1 MKPSNSSKA
10 EFEKM
15 FSEAMEK
22 EENKSPT
29 DIDLFAQIDYSNSK
43 VTIEIDSDV
52 FDLARCLC
60 FIKPTISPQDLL
72 SNIVL
77 KGIIERR
84 LKMINN
90 IILQVG
96 GLIIILIIVLTLAFY
111 LIYPMVT
118 ENRLKN
124 KRSSE
129 KETDN
134 SADLDDGGE
143 ELEQSS
149 DNSMGKSEEQEE
161 NQSDGKEKE
170 KSESR
175 SSPMMDYANAANA
188 IMNEDKRVE
197 SIVERENNDM
207 LGRHPLPDYRD
218 DPSSID
224 LVELDALRKDI
235 RRMTRELSM
244 VKRSNADLQKM
255 IMELQKDHADALS
268 RVANTDLWAAEKQ
281 RWASDFEKAY
291 RSYEEQKAKLPPLE
305 KKDSKT
311 SGSNKS

>member
-1 MKPSNSSKA
+1 
-10 EFEKM
+10 
-15 FSEAMEK
+15 
-22 EENKSPT
+22 
-29 DIDLFAQIDYSNSK
+29 
-43 VTIEIDSDV
+43 
-52 FDLARCLC
+52 
-60 FIKPTISPQDLL
+60 
-72 SNIVL
+72 
-77 KGIIERR
+77 
-84 LKMINN
+84 MINN

-124 KRSSE
+124 KRGLE

-134 SADLDDGGE
+134 SADLDDGDD
-143 ELEQSS
+143 ELEEIG
-149 DNSMGKSEEQEE
+149 DNSMEKGEEQEE
-161 NQSDGKEKE
+161 KQSDETVKG

-197 SIVERENNDM
+197 NIVERENNDM
-207 LGRHPLPDYRD
+207 LGRHPLPDYKD

-224 LVELDALRKDI
+224 LVELDALRRDI

-311 SGSNKS
+311 SDSNKS

>member
-1 MKPSNSSKA
+1 
-10 EFEKM
+10 
-15 FSEAMEK
+15 
-22 EENKSPT
+22 
-29 DIDLFAQIDYSNSK
+29 
-43 VTIEIDSDV
+43 
-52 FDLARCLC
+52 
-60 FIKPTISPQDLL
+60 
-72 SNIVL
+72 
-77 KGIIERR
+77 
-84 LKMINN
+84 MINN

-118 ENRLKN
+118 ENRLKG
-124 KRSSE
+124 KRGAE
-129 KETDN
+129 KETNTPSDI
-134 SADLDDGGE
+134 DDGE
-143 ELEQSS
+143 DELDVTG
-149 DNSMGKSEEQEE
+149 DNSMEKGVEQEE
-161 NQSDGKEKE
+161 VQSDGKEKKE
-170 KSESR
+170 PENR

-188 IMNEDKRVE
+188 IMNENKRVE
-197 SIVERENNDM
+197 NIVERENYDM
-207 LGRHPLPDYRD
+207 MGRHPLPDYKD

-235 RRMTRELSM
+235 RRMTRELTM

>member
-1 MKPSNSSKA
+1 
-10 EFEKM
+10 
-15 FSEAMEK
+15 
-22 EENKSPT
+22 
-29 DIDLFAQIDYSNSK
+29 
-43 VTIEIDSDV
+43 
-52 FDLARCLC
+52 
-60 FIKPTISPQDLL
+60 
-72 SNIVL
+72 
-77 KGIIERR
+77 
-84 LKMINN
+84 MINN

-118 ENRLKN
+118 ENRLRD
-124 KRSSE
+124 KRGSE
-129 KETDN
+129 KEIDTPI
-134 SADLDDGGE
+134 DLDDGDD
-143 ELEQSS
+143 ELEEIG
-149 DNSMGKSEEQEE
+149 DNSMEKGEEQEE
-161 NQSDGKEKE
+161 KQSDEKVKG
-170 KSESR
+170 KSENR

-224 LVELDALRKDI
+224 LVELDALRRDI

-311 SGSNKS
+311 SDSNKS

>member
-1 MKPSNSSKA
+1 
-10 EFEKM
+10 
-15 FSEAMEK
+15 
-22 EENKSPT
+22 
-29 DIDLFAQIDYSNSK
+29 
-43 VTIEIDSDV
+43 
-52 FDLARCLC
+52 
-60 FIKPTISPQDLL
+60 
-72 SNIVL
+72 
-77 KGIIERR
+77 
-84 LKMINN
+84 MINN

-124 KRSSE
+124 KRGSE

-143 ELEQSS
+143 ELNQSS
-149 DNSMGKSEEQEE
+149 DNSMEERADQEE

-175 SSPMMDYANAANA
+175 STPMMDYANAANA

>member
-1 MKPSNSSKA
+1 
-10 EFEKM
+10 
-15 FSEAMEK
+15 
-22 EENKSPT
+22 
-29 DIDLFAQIDYSNSK
+29 
-43 VTIEIDSDV
+43 
-52 FDLARCLC
+52 
-60 FIKPTISPQDLL
+60 
-72 SNIVL
+72 
-77 KGIIERR
+77 
-84 LKMINN
+84 MINN

-118 ENRLKN
+118 ENRLRD
-124 KRSSE
+124 KRGSE
-129 KETDN
+129 KEIDTPT
-134 SADLDDGGE
+134 DLDDGDD
-143 ELEQSS
+143 ELEEIG
-149 DNSMGKSEEQEE
+149 DNSMEKGEEQEE
-161 NQSDGKEKE
+161 KQSDEKVKG
-170 KSESR
+170 KSENR

-224 LVELDALRKDI
+224 LVELDALRRDI

-311 SGSNKS
+311 SDSNKS

>member
-1 MKPSNSSKA
+1 
-10 EFEKM
+10 
-15 FSEAMEK
+15 
-22 EENKSPT
+22 
-29 DIDLFAQIDYSNSK
+29 
-43 VTIEIDSDV
+43 
-52 FDLARCLC
+52 
-60 FIKPTISPQDLL
+60 
-72 SNIVL
+72 
-77 KGIIERR
+77 
-84 LKMINN
+84 MINN

>member
-1 MKPSNSSKA
+1 
-10 EFEKM
+10 
-15 FSEAMEK
+15 
-22 EENKSPT
+22 
-29 DIDLFAQIDYSNSK
+29 
-43 VTIEIDSDV
+43 
-52 FDLARCLC
+52 
-60 FIKPTISPQDLL
+60 
-72 SNIVL
+72 
-77 KGIIERR
+77 
-84 LKMINN
+84 MINN

-124 KRSSE
+124 KRGSE

-134 SADLDDGGE
+134 SADLDGGGE

-149 DNSMGKSEEQEE
+149 DNSMEKSEEQEE

-197 SIVERENNDM
+197 NIVERENNDM
-207 LGRHPLPDYRD
+207 LGRHPLPDYKD

-224 LVELDALRKDI
+224 LVELDALRRDI

-311 SGSNKS
+311 SDSNMS

>member
-1 MKPSNSSKA
+1 
-10 EFEKM
+10 
-15 FSEAMEK
+15 
-22 EENKSPT
+22 
-29 DIDLFAQIDYSNSK
+29 
-43 VTIEIDSDV
+43 
-52 FDLARCLC
+52 
-60 FIKPTISPQDLL
+60 
-72 SNIVL
+72 
-77 KGIIERR
+77 
-84 LKMINN
+84 MINN

-124 KRSSE
+124 KRGSE

-143 ELEQSS
+143 ELNQSS
-149 DNSMGKSEEQEE
+149 DNSMEERADQEE

-175 SSPMMDYANAANA
+175 STPMMDYANAANA

-311 SGSNKS
+311 GGSNKS

>member
-1 MKPSNSSKA
+1 
-10 EFEKM
+10 
-15 FSEAMEK
+15 
-22 EENKSPT
+22 
-29 DIDLFAQIDYSNSK
+29 
-43 VTIEIDSDV
+43 
-52 FDLARCLC
+52 
-60 FIKPTISPQDLL
+60 
-72 SNIVL
+72 
-77 KGIIERR
+77 
-84 LKMINN
+84 MINN

-124 KRSSE
+124 KRGSE

-134 SADLDDGGE
+134 SVDLDDGGE

-149 DNSMGKSEEQEE
+149 DNPMGKSEGQEE

-197 SIVERENNDM
+197 NIVERENNDM
-207 LGRHPLPDYRD
+207 LGRHPLPDYKD

-224 LVELDALRKDI
+224 LVELDALRRDI

-311 SGSNKS
+311 SDSNKS

>member
-1 MKPSNSSKA
+1 
-10 EFEKM
+10 
-15 FSEAMEK
+15 
-22 EENKSPT
+22 
-29 DIDLFAQIDYSNSK
+29 
-43 VTIEIDSDV
+43 
-52 FDLARCLC
+52 
-60 FIKPTISPQDLL
+60 
-72 SNIVL
+72 
-77 KGIIERR
+77 
-84 LKMINN
+84 MINN

-124 KRSSE
+124 KRGSE

-143 ELEQSS
+143 ELNQSS
-149 DNSMGKSEEQEE
+149 DNSMEERADQEE

-175 SSPMMDYANAANA
+175 STPMMDYANAANA

-197 SIVERENNDM
+197 NIVERENNDM

>member
-1 MKPSNSSKA
+1 
-10 EFEKM
+10 
-15 FSEAMEK
+15 
-22 EENKSPT
+22 
-29 DIDLFAQIDYSNSK
+29 
-43 VTIEIDSDV
+43 
-52 FDLARCLC
+52 
-60 FIKPTISPQDLL
+60 
-72 SNIVL
+72 
-77 KGIIERR
+77 
-84 LKMINN
+84 MINN

-124 KRSSE
+124 KRGSE

-134 SADLDDGGE
+134 SADLDGGGE

-149 DNSMGKSEEQEE
+149 DNSMEKSEEQEE

-197 SIVERENNDM
+197 NIVERENNDM
-207 LGRHPLPDYRD
+207 LGRHPLPDYKD

-224 LVELDALRKDI
+224 LVELDALRRDI

-311 SGSNKS
+311 SDSNKS

>member
-1 MKPSNSSKA
+1 
-10 EFEKM
+10 
-15 FSEAMEK
+15 
-22 EENKSPT
+22 
-29 DIDLFAQIDYSNSK
+29 
-43 VTIEIDSDV
+43 
-52 FDLARCLC
+52 
-60 FIKPTISPQDLL
+60 
-72 SNIVL
+72 
-77 KGIIERR
+77 
-84 LKMINN
+84 MINN

-118 ENRLKN
+118 ENRLKA
-124 KRSSE
+124 KRGAE
-129 KETDN
+129 KETNTPSDIDVTGDN
-134 SADLDDGGE
+134 PMEKGV
-143 ELEQSS
+143 
-149 DNSMGKSEEQEE
+149 EQEE
-161 NQSDGKEKE
+161 EQSDGKEKE

-207 LGRHPLPDYRD
+207 LGRHPLPDYKD

>member
-1 MKPSNSSKA
+1 
-10 EFEKM
+10 
-15 FSEAMEK
+15 
-22 EENKSPT
+22 
-29 DIDLFAQIDYSNSK
+29 
-43 VTIEIDSDV
+43 
-52 FDLARCLC
+52 
-60 FIKPTISPQDLL
+60 
-72 SNIVL
+72 
-77 KGIIERR
+77 
-84 LKMINN
+84 MINN

-124 KRSSE
+124 KRGSE
-129 KETDN
+129 KKIDN

-197 SIVERENNDM
+197 NIVERENNDM
-207 LGRHPLPDYRD
+207 LGRHPLPDYKD

-224 LVELDALRKDI
+224 LVELDALRRDI

-268 RVANTDLWAAEKQ
+268 RVVNTDLWAAEKQ

>member
-1 MKPSNSSKA
+1 
-10 EFEKM
+10 
-15 FSEAMEK
+15 
-22 EENKSPT
+22 
-29 DIDLFAQIDYSNSK
+29 
-43 VTIEIDSDV
+43 
-52 FDLARCLC
+52 
-60 FIKPTISPQDLL
+60 
-72 SNIVL
+72 
-77 KGIIERR
+77 
-84 LKMINN
+84 MINN

-124 KRSSE
+124 KRVPE
-129 KETDN
+129 KEANN
-134 SADLDDGGE
+134 SADVGDGDD
-143 ELEQSS
+143 ELGQSS
-149 DNSMGKSEEQEE
+149 DNFMGKSEDQEE
-161 NQSDGKEKE
+161 NQSDEKEKE

-175 SSPMMDYANAANA
+175 SSPMMDYAKAANA

-197 SIVERENNDM
+197 NIVERENNDM
-207 LGRHPLPDYRD
+207 LGRHPLPDYTD

-305 KKDSKT
+305 KIDSKT

>member
-1 MKPSNSSKA
+1 
-10 EFEKM
+10 
-15 FSEAMEK
+15 
-22 EENKSPT
+22 
-29 DIDLFAQIDYSNSK
+29 
-43 VTIEIDSDV
+43 
-52 FDLARCLC
+52 
-60 FIKPTISPQDLL
+60 
-72 SNIVL
+72 
-77 KGIIERR
+77 
-84 LKMINN
+84 MINN

-118 ENRLKN
+118 ENRLKK
-124 KRSSE
+124 KRGSE

-143 ELEQSS
+143 ELNQSS
-149 DNSMGKSEEQEE
+149 DNSMEERADQEE

-175 SSPMMDYANAANA
+175 SSPMMDYVNAANA

-207 LGRHPLPDYRD
+207 LGRHPLPDYKD

-224 LVELDALRKDI
+224 LVDLDALRKDI